1 MVIENQTFT
10 SLIFLHQYAILAL
23 MYNVILVTYSEIGLK
38 SPPVRHQLERQLL
51 HHIQNILHSHEILGS
66 ALRRIQGRL
75 LIENTPATVTTAQ
88 IVAQVFGVAATMPA
102 IRISTEFENII
113 ATVRNIAKAIIG
125 PNESFAINARRT
137 GEHSFSSR
145 DLEIAAGHA
154 VEQLLSRQNVTVNL
168 RHPDKTIHL
177 EVRGNET
184 YVYHQILSGVS
195 GLPFGSQGK
204 VVSLF
209 SGGIDSPVASWLMM
223 KRGCNPLLL
232 FCDQQPHVGND
243 YYQRALEIARVVRQ
257 YVPLKRYYLYTLP
270 MGFIMDAILETVSPR
285 FVCVCCKRMMYR
297 LASQLA
303 NQLHCQG
310 LVTGENLGQVASQTL
325 SNLRVLDEAVSL
337 PVFRPLIGYEKLE
350 SVQLAKQIGTFQ
362 LSTTA
367 VHGCTAVPLKPS
379 TKAKLDI
386 IKQFEET
393 LDISHLLS
401 RAFESIKRIEL

>member
-1 MVIENQTFT
+1 
-10 SLIFLHQYAILAL
+10 

-38 SPPVRHQLERQLL
+38 SPPVRHQLERQLS
-51 HHIQNILHSHEILGS
+51 HHIQNVLHSHGLSGS
-66 ALRRIQGRL
+66 VLRRIQGRL

-88 IVAQVFGVAATMPA
+88 MVAQVFGVAAAMPA

-113 ATVRNIAKAIIG
+113 ATVRNVAKAIIE
-125 PNESFAINARRT
+125 PNESFAIDARRT

-145 DLEIAAGHA
+145 DLEIAAGYA
-154 VEQLLSRQNVTVNL
+154 VEQLLSLQNVNVNL
-168 RHPDKTIHL
+168 RRPDKTIHL

-184 YVYHQILSGVS
+184 YIYHQILSGVS

-204 VVSLF
+204 VVTLF

-232 FCDQQPHVGND
+232 FCDQQPYVGFD
-243 YYQRALEIARVVRQ
+243 YYQRALDIAHVIRR

-270 MGFIMDAILETVSPR
+270 MGFIMDAILGTVTSR

-297 LASQLA
+297 LASKLA

-350 SVQLAKQIGTFQ
+350 SIQLAKQIGTFR
-362 LSTTA
+362 LSTTK
-367 VHGCTAVPLKPS
+367 VHGCTAVPSKPS
-379 TKAKLDI
+379 TKAKLDS
-386 IKQFEET
+386 IKQFEEK
-393 LDISHLLS
+393 LDIPYLIS
-401 RAFESIKRIEL
+401 RAYKGIKRIEL

>member
-1 MVIENQTFT
+1 
-10 SLIFLHQYAILAL
+10 

-51 HHIQNILHSHEILGS
+51 HHIQNVLCSHGLSGS
-66 ALRRIQGRL
+66 VVRRIQGRL

-113 ATVRNIAKAIIG
+113 ATVRNVAKAIIE

-137 GEHSFSSR
+137 GEHPFSSR
-145 DLEIAAGHA
+145 DLETAAGHA
-154 VEQLLSRQNVTVNL
+154 VEQLLSLQNVTVNL
-168 RHPDKTIHL
+168 RRPDKTIHL

-184 YVYHQILSGVS
+184 YIYYQILSGVS

-204 VVSLF
+204 IVSLF

-223 KRGCNPLLL
+223 KRGCNPHLL
-232 FCDQQPHVGND
+232 FCDQQPYVGYD
-243 YYQRALEIARVVRQ
+243 YYQRALDTARVIRR
-257 YVPLKRYYLYTLP
+257 YVPLKRYSLYTLP
-270 MGFIMDAILETVSPR
+270 MGFIMDAILGTVSPR

-297 LASQLA
+297 LANKLA

-350 SVQLAKQIGTFQ
+350 SIQLAKQIGTFR
-362 LSTTA
+362 LSTTS
-367 VHGCTAVPLKPS
+367 VNGCTAVPSKPS

-386 IKQFEET
+386 IKQFEAK
-393 LDISHLLS
+393 LNVPYLLS
-401 RAFESIKRIEL
+401 RAYEGIKRIEL